1 MSETKDYSI
10 EDFRKSGDE
19 LFRKLHTATHPIAVK
34 YIKSLDEVPD
44 GVKRPIEKGLKM
56 SICQAFTQ
64 SRRFSEQWCITAE
77 DNFCIPS
84 IIDHGWIHLS
94 IEEYVEM
101 QKKQDWYSNPDS
113 LERFIKN
120 QYTKNIKDLMDLGYI
135 GVISAP
141 LNETTFIPD
150 CVLIYGN
157 GKQMTYMIQSLGFER
172 KKEFQMNITFGDY
185 GESCKKALRAFL
197 NNRPEIIIPG
207 NCERAICLIQDEEVA
222 MALPAKAAFYVAE
235 YLFSTG
241 RKQGLKMPLRQVAPR
256 LTEEVNPGYV
266 YAKEIIDKTKNKG
279 N

>member
-1 MSETKDYSI
+1 MSETKAYSL
-10 EDFRKSGDE
+10 EEYRKSGDE

-34 YIKSLDEVPD
+34 YIKSLDEVPE
-44 GVKRPIEKGLKM
+44 GVRRPGDKGLKM
-56 SICQAFTQ
+56 SICQAFTL

-84 IIDHGWIHLS
+84 IIDHGWIKLS
-94 IEEYVEM
+94 KEEYVEM
-101 QKKQDWYSNPDS
+101 QKKQEWYTNPDA

-120 QYTKNIKDLMDLGYI
+120 NYANTVKDVMDLGYI
-135 GVISAP
+135 GVMTAP

-172 KKEFQMNITFGDY
+172 RKEFNLNVSFGDY
-185 GESCKKALRAFL
+185 GESCRKTLKAFL
-197 NNRPEIIIPG
+197 SNRPEIIIPA
-207 NCERAICLIQDEEVA
+207 NCEREICLVQDEEVA
-222 MALPAKAAFYVAE
+222 MALPAEAAFYVSE

-241 RKQGLKMPLRQVAPR
+241 RKQGLKMPLRQVTPR

-266 YAKEIIDKTKNKG
+266 SAKEILDKSEK
-279 N
+279 